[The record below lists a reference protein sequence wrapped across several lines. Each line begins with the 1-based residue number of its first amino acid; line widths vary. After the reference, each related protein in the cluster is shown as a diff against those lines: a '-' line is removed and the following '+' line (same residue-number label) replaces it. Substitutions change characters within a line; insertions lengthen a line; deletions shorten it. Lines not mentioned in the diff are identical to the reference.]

1 MTVNKV
7 SSFIHARRATLEPR
21 KKNKN
26 VRGDVKYQVCSCSMT
41 NLLLTTHKIALLDD
55 SSTSS
60 LASHYTTRP
69 LRNLPKK
76 ALSSAVC
83 CVLEKKKNVSSLKFF
98 LLLRAHTRAPPCA
111 CSVLFKAIGARAL
124 EWERD
129 WKINSS
135 RWWKILMKFIGLKIS
150 TASRRSTRRTHK

>member
-7 SSFIHARRATLEPR
+7 SSFIHARRATLEAR

-76 ALSSAVC
+76 ALSSS
-83 CVLEKKKNVSSLKFF
+83 CVLCVGEEEKCFKFEVF
-98 LLLRAHTRAPPCA
+98 P
-111 CSVLFKAIGARAL
+111 S
-124 EWERD
+124 
-129 WKINSS
+129 SS
-135 RWWKILMKFIGLKIS
+135 R
-150 TASRRSTRRTHK
+150 THSGSSMCLLCVV